1 MTCSINL
8 ASVSKLFY
16 HYGWTV
22 EEVLQVSLGSITRVV
37 SKFSMN
43 NLDLESPCKT
53 VQSISGELLYFF
65 IFNDVI
71 KKRSSELV
79 SIQLQ
84 TSSCICTIYFIS
96 VNWELKQKSEHP
108 KTINFTVSSSMN

>member
-1 MTCSINL
+1 MVWLNNMFDQFSQCIKTI
-8 ASVSKLFY
+8 VY

-43 NLDLESPCKT
+43 NLDLKSPCKT
-53 VQSISGELLYFF
+53 VQNISGVLLYFY

-84 TSSCICTIYFIS
+84 TSSCIFTLYFIS
-96 VNWELKQKSEHP
+96 VNWELKQK
-108 KTINFTVSSSMN
+108 

>member
-1 MTCSINL
+1 MTCSINS
-8 ASVSKLFY
+8 ACVSKLFY

-22 EEVLQVSLGSITRVV
+22 EEVLQVSLVSITRVV

-53 VQSISGELLYFF
+53 VQNISGVLLYFY
-65 IFNDVI
+65 IFNDGI

-79 SIQLQ
+79 CIQLQ
-84 TSSCICTIYFIS
+84 HHHVYLHYT
-96 VNWELKQKSEHP
+96 L
-108 KTINFTVSSSMN
+108 

>member
-1 MTCSINL
+1 MHSNGIWIYEQKNAEDLYGVLNDVFDQFSLCIETI
-8 ASVSKLFY
+8 VY

-22 EEVLQVSLGSITRVV
+22 EEVLQVSLVSITRVV

-53 VQSISGELLYFF
+53 VQSISGGLLYFF

-79 SIQLQ
+79 SIQLHHQ
-84 TSSCICTIYFIS
+84 HVY
-96 VNWELKQKSEHP
+96 LH
-108 KTINFTVSSSMN
+108 FTL